1 MKRQIKY
8 IAIHCTASQ
17 PTATVAAVLRYW
29 REHLGWKN
37 PGYHLLIEQNGTI
50 HRLLDF
56 NGIAN
61 GVRGFNR
68 ESIHIS
74 YIGGIT
80 KQGRPLDNRS
90 EAQKKAILQC
100 IDEVIAW
107 SDNKKLIIQGH
118 RDFPNQNKA
127 CPCFDAR
134 AEYRGIVK

>member
-80 KQGRPLDNRS
+80 RQGRPLDNRS